1 MPISLGNL
9 FPGQVR
15 HACGVKVKKK
25 NKQTEEKKK
34 NTNGTLRHCYKCFVY
49 FWYNNLHHEI
59 KFSGLEPE
67 NSTRNVYSTGI
78 LHCNFLGF
86 AEGKSWN
93 IQSVLLLPAVAEIP
107 VCIASQ

>member
-15 HACGVKVKKK
+15 HACGVK
-25 NKQTEEKKK
+25 EKKK
-34 NTNGTLRHCYKCFVY
+34 EWDTETLLQMFVY
-49 FWYNNLHHEI
+49 FWFNNLHHEI
-59 KFSGLEPE
+59 KFSDLEPE

-78 LHCNFLGF
+78 LHFNFLGF

-93 IQSVLLLPAVAEIP
+93 IQPALLLPAVAEIP
-107 VCIASQ
+107 ICIASQ

>member
-15 HACGVKVKKK
+15 HACGVKVKK
-25 NKQTEEKKK
+25 NKQKKK
-34 NTNGTLRHCYKCFVY
+34 KKKTQMGHWDIATNVLYI

-59 KFSGLEPE
+59 KFSDLEPE

-86 AEGKSWN
+86 PEGKSWN